1 MLKKA
6 SFFIIGIAFAV
17 LLLANLFITYVADD
31 ETVDLPLTRDG
42 TTYRHTSHGDIVG
55 FIDRHGARSWQ
66 GVPYASPPTK
76 DLRWRAPRPPQN
88 SYELR
93 ETLIP
98 SDSCPQFA
106 LAAEISD
113 ESAKRRLIGKE
124 DCLYLNVWSPPNA
137 VDLPVMV
144 WVHGGG
150 NTIGNGGSYNGAW
163 LAANREVVV
172 VTINYRL
179 GVFGWFRHPAIR
191 TGNHED
197 DSGNFGTLDI
207 IQSLKWVNENILE
220 FGGDPNNVTI
230 FGESAGGLNVL
241 AMIVSPL
248 AKGLFHKA
256 IVQSGGISLT
266 TTKRAE
272 QSIIDGGHPFSGK
285 EIVSKLLVADDLV
298 DNHESSYNYQNRVSA
313 NQLSEYLYNKTPS
326 EIYRIL
332 EAGNL
337 GMIQVP
343 DIFRDGHV
351 IPDLSTA
358 ELLSSRE
365 QHNMVPII
373 LGTNRDEPSL
383 FMFRDSRYIE
393 NYFGLFP
400 RIKNEHSYK
409 QAVRYG
415 GLSWK
420 VRGVDDI
427 AVKMSSAGNSNVFAY
442 RFDWDEE
449 PSQYGFDL
457 SLALGAA
464 HALEIPFVFGDFTDG
479 LFSIYGLYPN
489 DEPQNRLSESIT
501 SYWTQF
507 AYTGSPGRGRD
518 NRESHWTSWKEAG
531 NTSLIL
537 DTERDSGIRMISDQY
552 TMQGI
557 KKEFLEDIF
566 TSEKQKCELYKSTFR
581 GDHFV
586 QSEYVSL
593 TASGCN

>member
-98 SDSCPQFA
+98 SDPCPQFA

-113 ESAKRRLIGKE
+113 ESATRRLIGKE

-220 FGGDPNNVTI
+220 FGGDPKNVTI
-230 FGESAGGLNVL
+230 FGESSGGRNVL

-256 IVQSGGISLT
+256 IVQSGGC
-266 TTKRAE
+266 
-272 QSIIDGGHPFSGK
+272 
-285 EIVSKLLVADDLV
+285 LLYT
-298 DNHESSYNYQNRVSA
+298 S
-313 NQLSEYLYNKTPS
+313 PS
-326 EIYRIL
+326 
-332 EAGNL
+332 
-337 GMIQVP
+337 P
-343 DIFRDGHV
+343 RD
-351 IPDLSTA
+351 
-358 ELLSSRE
+358 
-365 QHNMVPII
+365 
-373 LGTNRDEPSL
+373 
-383 FMFRDSRYIE
+383 
-393 NYFGLFP
+393 
-400 RIKNEHSYK
+400 
-409 QAVRYG
+409 
-415 GLSWK
+415 
-420 VRGVDDI
+420 
-427 AVKMSSAGNSNVFAY
+427 
-442 RFDWDEE
+442 
-449 PSQYGFDL
+449 
-457 SLALGAA
+457 
-464 HALEIPFVFGDFTDG
+464 
-479 LFSIYGLYPN
+479 
-489 DEPQNRLSESIT
+489 
-501 SYWTQF
+501 
-507 AYTGSPGRGRD
+507 
-518 NRESHWTSWKEAG
+518 
-531 NTSLIL
+531 
-537 DTERDSGIRMISDQY
+537 
-552 TMQGI
+552 
-557 KKEFLEDIF
+557 
-566 TSEKQKCELYKSTFR
+566 
-581 GDHFV
+581 
-586 QSEYVSL
+586 
-593 TASGCN
+593 